1 MKNGPRAEVTINKR
15 ERTRDRMRKTDR
27 QKNKSESQLSIRQN
41 NFIRFLRVQLKITKL
56 EIATK
61 QKIGELEEK

>member
-27 QKNKSESQLSIRQN
+27 QKKRKTERQN
-41 NFIRFLRVQLKITKL
+41 KRK
-56 EIATK
+56 TK
-61 QKIGELEEK
+61 QEKDMERAKI

>member
-1 MKNGPRAEVTINKR
+1 
-15 ERTRDRMRKTDR
+15 MRKTDR